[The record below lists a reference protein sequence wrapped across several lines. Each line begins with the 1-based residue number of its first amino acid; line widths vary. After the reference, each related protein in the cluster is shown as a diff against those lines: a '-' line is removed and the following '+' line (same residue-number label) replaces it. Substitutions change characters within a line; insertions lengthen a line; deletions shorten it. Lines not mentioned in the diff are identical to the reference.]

1 MVKDLFRFAGRA
13 RRRQDDAATPGAI
26 LTERQH
32 DLIGQE
38 LALLER
44 LAHLLETFPA
54 TAEDQEAVKQAAEH
68 LTALFMLVVVGEFN
82 AGKSA
87 FINAL
92 VGEHVMPEGVTP
104 TTAVINLL
112 QYGPEVTE
120 AMLPDGVVVR
130 TFPADFLDEI
140 TVVDTPGTNAIIR
153 EHEAL
158 TQRFVPRSDMV
169 LFVTSA
175 DRPFTESERGFL
187 ESIRDWG
194 KKVVVVI
201 NKIDLLRDERSVD
214 EVTDFVEENIRRLLG
229 MSPDIFPVSA
239 LLAQQAKALGDRN
252 PDERDRLWEQSR
264 FGPLEDYVVTTLDEE
279 GRIRLKLLNPLGVGE
294 LLTERYLA
302 ATQER
307 LHVLRDDIKTIDN
320 IEAQLVAYQEDMRAQ
335 FKYHLTR
342 IENIIARM
350 VSRGDA
356 FFDETIRLARVFDL
370 LKTDRIKTQFEQQV
384 VGDTERQI
392 DVAID
397 ELIDW
402 MVEQDLKTWKAVT
415 DYIDRRR
422 LTKYEEGLIGQVGQ
436 DFRYDR
442 KNLIDA
448 VSKRAKEEVD
458 RYDAENEAHE
468 LSQSVRNAV
477 ATVAVAQAG
486 AVGLGALVVAAASTV
501 AVDVTGILAASL
513 IAGLG
518 LFVLPAKRRQA
529 RADFNAKADELERR
543 LVAVMNDQFEHELAR
558 SVDRIRTAIAPYT
571 RFVRTQHDHYSGLER
586 DFVTIGNEFRALR
599 HRIGDDGRDRAA
611 YAAMPPY
618 APYAAVPHDLPR
630 TAADGNGAGGRVTA
644 RVVEPP
650 APRRVPPPAPTPAL
664 PPPEAGRAEDV

>member
-54 TAEDQEAVKQAAEH
+54 TAEDQDAVKQAAEH

-120 AMLPDGVVVR
+120 AMPPDGVVVR

-201 NKIDLLRDERSVD
+201 NKIDLLPHLDVEVD
-214 EVTDFVEENIRRLLG
+214 VFLANLHDVNPAAEVLE
-229 MSPDIFPVSA
+229 VSA
-239 LLAQQAKALGDRN
+239 RTG
-252 PDERDRLWEQSR
+252 E
-264 FGPLEDYVVTTLDEE
+264 
-279 GRIRLKLLNPLGVGE
+279 GVGAWCDW
-294 LLTERYLA
+294 LVGGAA
-302 ATQER
+302 ATR
-307 LHVLRDDIKTIDN
+307 L
-320 IEAQLVAYQEDMRAQ
+320 
-335 FKYHLTR
+335 
-342 IENIIARM
+342 
-350 VSRGDA
+350 
-356 FFDETIRLARVFDL
+356 
-370 LKTDRIKTQFEQQV
+370 
-384 VGDTERQI
+384 
-392 DVAID
+392 
-397 ELIDW
+397 
-402 MVEQDLKTWKAVT
+402 
-415 DYIDRRR
+415 
-422 LTKYEEGLIGQVGQ
+422 
-436 DFRYDR
+436 
-442 KNLIDA
+442 
-448 VSKRAKEEVD
+448 
-458 RYDAENEAHE
+458 
-468 LSQSVRNAV
+468 
-477 ATVAVAQAG
+477 
-486 AVGLGALVVAAASTV
+486 
-501 AVDVTGILAASL
+501 
-513 IAGLG
+513 
-518 LFVLPAKRRQA
+518 
-529 RADFNAKADELERR
+529 
-543 LVAVMNDQFEHELAR
+543 
-558 SVDRIRTAIAPYT
+558 
-571 RFVRTQHDHYSGLER
+571 
-586 DFVTIGNEFRALR
+586 
-599 HRIGDDGRDRAA
+599 
-611 YAAMPPY
+611 
-618 APYAAVPHDLPR
+618 
-630 TAADGNGAGGRVTA
+630 
-644 RVVEPP
+644 
-650 APRRVPPPAPTPAL
+650 
-664 PPPEAGRAEDV
+664 